1 MAWAYVAIII
11 VFLIGLVLVAKTMDD
26 EDIDK

>member
-11 VFLIGLVLVAKTMDD
+11 VFLIGLVLVAKTID
-26 EDIDK
+26 EEDSEK